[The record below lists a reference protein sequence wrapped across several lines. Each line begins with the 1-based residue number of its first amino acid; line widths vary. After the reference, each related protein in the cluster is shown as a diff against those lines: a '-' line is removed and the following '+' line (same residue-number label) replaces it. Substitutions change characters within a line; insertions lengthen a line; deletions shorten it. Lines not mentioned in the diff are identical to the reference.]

1 MKAQINKKEY
11 IVSESGSNT
20 MIHVWVVDDHKEQRK
35 EVSILVNGAPDMS
48 CENIFPNCERLFEY
62 LEENNGIT
70 IPDVVIMDYQLDSFS
85 VEAHMNGIEGA
96 QRLKQAYP
104 KIAIVMLTIN
114 DSVDTIFRAI
124 GSGACGYIIKPP
136 KIDTLLSAIRQA
148 HAGGLWMPPM
158 VAQRVSDYFQELIS
172 PGENIL
178 SDREREVLSMMEQGL
193 KQKQIA
199 EMLNLSRHTV
209 DSHLRNIYQKLHVNS
224 AHEALAKA
232 IRKGYL

>member
-1 MKAQINKKEY
+1 
-11 IVSESGSNT
+11 
-20 MIHVWVVDDHKEQRK
+20 MIHVWVVDDHKEQRN
-35 EVSILVNGAPDMS
+35 EVAILINGAEDM
-48 CENIFPNCERLFEY
+48 CCDNVFANCERLFEY
-62 LEENNGIT
+62 IEGNTGVSM
-70 IPDVVIMDYQLDSFS
+70 PDVVVMDYQLDGFS
-85 VEAHMNGIEGA
+85 IEAHMNGIEGA
-96 QRLKQAYP
+96 RRLKQAYP
-104 KIAIVMLTIN
+104 EIAIVMLTIN

-148 HAGGLWMPPM
+148 FSGGLWMPPM
-158 VAQRVSDYFQELIS
+158 VAQRVSDYFQQHIS

-178 SDREREVLSMMEQGL
+178 SDREKEVLSMMEQGL

-199 EMLNLSRHTV
+199 GMLNLSRHTV
-209 DSHLRNIYQKLHVNS
+209 DSHLRNIYQKLHVHS